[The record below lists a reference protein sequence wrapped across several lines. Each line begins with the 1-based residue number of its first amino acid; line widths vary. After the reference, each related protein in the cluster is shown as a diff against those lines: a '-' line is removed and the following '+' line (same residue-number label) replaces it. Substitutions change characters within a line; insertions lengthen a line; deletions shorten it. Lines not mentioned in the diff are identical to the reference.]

1 MEALATEERHEIM
14 AALLITR
21 GTVANGAHGAGVHV
35 VVVLLVGVD
44 IRAKGELHMF
54 VVIEVLARHNVTR
67 GQTGGD
73 PIRMGKGIEPEL
85 GIAGLCVSGL
95 VTLLWYVIRSHNQRE
110 DKRSTE
116 FVSSIKE
123 INDNHRQ
130 ERGEWRESTNEVL
143 RELKDTIRDAKAN
156 TPIK

>member
-1 MEALATEERHEIM
+1 MWT
-14 AALLITR
+14 T
-21 GTVANGAHGAGVHV
+21 
-35 VVVLLVGVD
+35 
-44 IRAKGELHMF
+44 
-54 VVIEVLARHNVTR
+54 
-67 GQTGGD
+67 
-73 PIRMGKGIEPEL
+73 EL